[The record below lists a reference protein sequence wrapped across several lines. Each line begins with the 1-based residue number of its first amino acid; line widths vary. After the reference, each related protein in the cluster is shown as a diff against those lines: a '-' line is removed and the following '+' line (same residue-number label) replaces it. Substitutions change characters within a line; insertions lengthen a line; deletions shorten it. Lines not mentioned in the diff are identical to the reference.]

1 MGVDDEFDIYE
12 DLNLDAILVAA
23 GAEDGIVTSLD
34 PTGTFLI
41 SHSSYHIPH
50 ITFLILQS
58 SYHIHITSHSS
69 YHISLS
75 TIEQYSEITLL
86 TLILLP

>member
-41 SHSSYHIPH
+41 SHSSYHI
-50 ITFLILQS
+50 
-58 SYHIHITSHSS
+58 
-69 YHISLS
+69 SLS
-75 TIEQYSEITLL
+75 TIEKHSKVTFL